1 MAASAPK
8 AGRAVCCYDLSG
20 MNKGELTTR
29 LARQTHRSKA
39 AAADEVDRVVHQILS
54 RLRRGEKAR
63 LPGLGTFVPGA
74 RPAFEFES
82 DRRGR
87 NP

>member
-1 MAASAPK
+1 
-8 AGRAVCCYDLSG
+8 
-20 MNKGELTTR
+20 MNKGELTNR

-39 AAADEVDRVVHQILS
+39 AAADELDRVVHQILT

-74 RPAFEFES
+74 LPAFEFES
-82 DRRGR
+82 DRKER

>member
-1 MAASAPK
+1 VTASARD
-8 AGRAVCCYDLSG
+8 AGRAACCYDLGG

-39 AAADEVDRVVHQILS
+39 AAADEVDRVVHQILT

-74 RPAFEFES
+74 QPAFEFDS
-82 DRRGR
+82 DRRER
-87 NP
+87 KE